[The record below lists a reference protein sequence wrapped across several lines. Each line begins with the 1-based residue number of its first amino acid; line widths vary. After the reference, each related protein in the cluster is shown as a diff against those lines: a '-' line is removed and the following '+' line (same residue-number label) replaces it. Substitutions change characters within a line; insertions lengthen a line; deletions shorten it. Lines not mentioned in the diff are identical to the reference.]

1 MNAEPIKIQDIFK
14 GKFFKDPESLLERF
28 LKIKAFVFDWDGVF
42 NNGIKDENGSSAFSE
57 VDAMGTNLLRYNH
70 FLLHERLAGMVVIS
84 GEQNKAAFTLA
95 RREHFDAVYYKVLH
109 KADALRHFC
118 NKKNLQFDEVAFVFD
133 DVLDFSLAQLV
144 GLRIMVGRSCNPLL
158 TSFAIEG
165 GLVDYLTFAEGGH
178 HAVRETVE
186 LLTALSGRYKETIT
200 GRMQF
205 NEHYR
210 RFLHLR
216 NQPSP
221 FFCTVVDSVI
231 TEQIPL

>member
-1 MNAEPIKIQDIFK
+1 MNAGPIQIQDFFK
-14 GKFFKDPESLLERF
+14 GKFLTASGPLLEKF

-70 FLLHERLAGMVVIS
+70 FILHDKVAAMAVIS

-95 RREHFDAVYYKVLH
+95 TREHFDAVYYKVLH

-118 NKKNLQFDEVAFVFD
+118 NKKNLQLHEVAFVFD
-133 DVLDFSLAQLV
+133 DVLDFSLAELA
-144 GLRIMVGRSCNPLL
+144 GLRIMVSRHCNPLMID
-158 TSFAIEG
+158 FAIRE
-165 GLVDYLTFAEGGH
+165 GLVDYLTFADGGH
-178 HAVRETVE
+178 HAVREAVE
-186 LLTALSGRYKETIT
+186 LLTALSGRYNETIA

-216 NQPSP
+216 NQPDP
-221 FFCTVVDSVI
+221 FFCTVIDSVI
-231 TEQIPL
+231 TEQLPI